1 MREKRY
7 IGVWLNMK
15 DVDLE
20 AELRG
25 KTLKVYRYLLE
36 RYGSKVGVREV
47 QRKLKF
53 SSPSLAAYHLEK
65 LVSLGLVGK
74 TETGEYFLIQ
84 DIRVGVLKFFVKLG
98 RFMIPRFLFYAVWM
112 TSMLITYIAFY
123 EHTWSIHNIVALIFG
138 VTASVILWIESVRLI
153 LESRSKT

>member
-1 MREKRY
+1 
-7 IGVWLNMK
+7 LNMK

-84 DIRVGVLKFFVKLG
+84 DIRVGVLKFL
-98 RFMIPRFLFYAVWM
+98 L
-112 TSMLITYIAFY
+112 S
-123 EHTWSIHNIVALIFG
+123 
-138 VTASVILWIESVRLI
+138 
-153 LESRSKT
+153 LEDS